1 MPNARPVPTVRR
13 RRLGESLRRFRNA
26 AGLNLDDAAA
36 AVGWKAPKLSRI
48 ENANAH
54 IRPAEVT
61 ALLKA
66 YAVTDP
72 KVFSALEE
80 LAKDAG
86 KRGWWQ
92 TYGGI
97 VAPAYADYISLESDS
112 DSIRIFAPLLVPGL
126 MQTAAYARET
136 IAGITMTRT
145 PEEIAAL
152 AEIRLARQA
161 VLTRPSGPLKVWA
174 VISEAVLHQ
183 RFAVRPDTMRDQLRR
198 LREVS
203 DLPNITLQIMPLDAT
218 PHPGS
223 AGGFSL
229 VGFPDAMPDVVL
241 LENLIGAS
249 YVEAVDEVKTF
260 ADAFNRI
267 VATAL
272 SVDDSVALIARM
284 EEGTKP

>member
-1 MPNARPVPTVRR
+1 
-13 RRLGESLRRFRNA
+13 SSIK
-26 AGLNLDDAAA
+26 DDRQSY
-36 AVGWKAPKLSRI
+36 K
-48 ENANAH
+48 
-54 IRPAEVT
+54 VT
-61 ALLKA
+61 DKA
-66 YAVTDP
+66 YGV
-72 KVFSALEE
+72 S
-80 LAKDAG
+80 
-86 KRGWWQ
+86 R
-92 TYGGI
+92 
-97 VAPAYADYISLESDS
+97 
-112 DSIRIFAPLLVPGL
+112 
-126 MQTAAYARET
+126 
-136 IAGITMTRT
+136 TRSV

-203 DLPNITLQIMPLDAT
+203 DLPNITLQIMPLDAA

-249 YVEAVDEVKTF
+249 YVENVAEVKTF

-272 SVDDSVALIARM
+272 SVDDSVALITRM
-284 EEGTKP
+284 EEGNKP